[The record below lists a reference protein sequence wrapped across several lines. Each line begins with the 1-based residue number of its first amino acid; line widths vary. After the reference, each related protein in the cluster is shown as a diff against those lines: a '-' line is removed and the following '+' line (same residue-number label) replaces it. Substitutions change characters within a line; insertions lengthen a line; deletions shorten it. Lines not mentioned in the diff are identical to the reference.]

1 MTMEPRYDHKSVESK
16 IYKMWED
23 GGYFKSTRDPAKKPY
38 TIILPPPNASGKMHM
53 GNVLMIAIE
62 DILIRW
68 KRMQGYDALW
78 VPGTDHAGFET
89 QTTFERELK
98 KQGKSRFDFD
108 RDTLYKQIWDFVQ
121 SNRHLIEDQIRQ
133 MGASV
138 DWTRYRFTL
147 DPQSLAVV
155 QSTFKKMHEDGLIYR
170 DDYVVNYS
178 FKWGTTF
185 SDAEVVFVEKT
196 DPLYYI
202 KYGPLTVAT
211 VRPETKWGD
220 TALAVNPNDERYKK
234 YIGQEIE
241 FEDPLGKQS
250 LKVIA
255 DSYVDPAF
263 GTGVLKVTPAH
274 DKNDYEIGLRHG
286 LKIVSVM
293 GLDGRM
299 NENAGKYKGLKI
311 AEARKQGVD
320 DLTAMGLIEKV
331 DQNYTHTVPADYRSQ
346 DYIEMLP
353 VPNWFI
359 KVDTLKK
366 KALEVVQNGELKIY
380 PKWRELTYT
389 RWVENM
395 HDWAISR
402 QVVWGIR
409 IPAWYSAK
417 ENPNLEVAFINKEGK
432 YSFGKLCDFKFD
444 EVKSGLQRV
453 IASKDAKYV
462 IAETSPGDDYLQ
474 ETDTFDT
481 WFSSGQWPLI
491 TLGYPESDDFK
502 YYYPTDV
509 LETGWEIVTRWV
521 SRMVM
526 FGIYA
531 TGKPPFKDVYLHG
544 MVRAIDGKKMS
555 KSLGNNIDPDE
566 YFDKYGVDAL
576 RMGLIS
582 GTANGKDF
590 AFPQDKVI
598 AYRNFANKIWN
609 MARFFLLEVDKYKE
623 QTGKDLDSSDDE
635 TNPLNVNRQECGK
648 ISQASEDNQNNKDFQ
663 LTESDKKMLDDL
675 NALIKSVDEN
685 LTKYRFADASEVIYH
700 FMWDEL
706 ASKYLEGLKLRDD
719 KEVALVVF
727 RHIFTTCLK
736 LLHPFMPF
744 ITEEVWSYLPKK
756 SLKPLVVTIWSKAVT
771 R

>member
-1 MTMEPRYDHKSVESK
+1 MPMPSRYDHKNIEAR
-16 IYKMWED
+16 IYKMWEE
-23 GGYFKSTRDPAKKPY
+23 GGYFEADRDPAKKPY
-38 TIILPPPNASGKMHM
+38 TIVLPPPNASGKMHM

-68 KRMQGYDALW
+68 KRMQGYSALW
-78 VPGTDHAGFET
+78 LPGTDHAGFET

-98 KQGKSRFDFD
+98 KEGKSRFDFD
-108 RDTLYKQIWDFVQ
+108 RNTLYQKIWDFVQ
-121 SNRHLIEDQIRQ
+121 KNRYLIEDQIRQ

-138 DWTRYRFTL
+138 DWSRYIFTL
-147 DPQSLAVV
+147 DPQSLAIVE
-155 QSTFKKMHEDGLIYR
+155 STFEKMHKDGLIYR

-220 TALAVNPNDERYKK
+220 TALAVNPNDVRYKD
-234 YIGQEIE
+234 YIGKEIA
-241 FEDPLGKQS
+241 FTDPLGEHK
-250 LKVIA
+250 LNVIA
-255 DSYVDPAF
+255 DNYVDPEF

-274 DKNDYEIGLRHG
+274 DKNDYELGLRHR
-286 LKIVSVM
+286 LEVKSVI
-293 GLDGRM
+293 GLDGKM
-299 NENAGKYKGLKI
+299 NDNAGKYKGVKI
-311 AEARKQGVD
+311 AEARAEAIK
-320 DLTAMGLIEKV
+320 DLAAAGLIEKV
-331 DQNYTHTVPADYRSQ
+331 DGNYTHTVPVDYRSN

-359 KVDTLKK
+359 KVADLKK
-366 KALEVVQNGELKIY
+366 KALEAVQTGELTIY

-417 ENPNLEVAFINKEGK
+417 ENPELEVAFINSTGV
-432 YSFGKLCDFKFD
+432 YNFGKIRDFNLV
-444 EVKSGLQRV
+444 EVQKGLQRV
-453 IASKDAKYV
+453 IAPKNAKYV
-462 IAETSPGDDYLQ
+462 ISEKCPGDDYLQ

-491 TLGYPESDDFK
+491 TLGYPDSADFN
-502 YYYPTDV
+502 YFYPTNV

-526 FGIYA
+526 FGMYA
-531 TGKPPFKDVYLHG
+531 TGKSPFKDVYLHG

-566 YFDKYGVDAL
+566 YLEKYGADAL
-576 RMGLIS
+576 RMGLIF

-590 AFPQDKVI
+590 AFPHDKVL

-609 MARFFLLEVDKYKE
+609 MARFFLLEVEKLKETEGKEPEQYTPEVYSTLGVTDKE
-623 QTGKDLDSSDDE
+623 LVDGLD
-635 TNPLNVNRQECGK
+635 V
-648 ISQASEDNQNNKDFQ
+648 
-663 LTESDKKMLDDL
+663 
-675 NALIKSVDEN
+675 LIKTVNAN
-685 LTKYRFADASEVIYH
+685 LEKYRFADAADSIYH
-700 FMWDEL
+700 FMWNAL
-706 ASKYLEGLKLRDD
+706 ASSYIEGVKERED
-719 KEVALVVF
+719 KDIALGVF
-727 RHIFTTCLK
+727 HHVFLNCLK

-744 ITEEVWSYLPKK
+744 ITEEIWNNMPKTTNE
-756 SLKPLVVTIWSKAVT
+756 PLIISAWLGRYV
-771 R
+771 